1 LPELFGGDGLF
12 DGQAAGRDQ
21 LEIGAGG
28 GGRACED
35 RREREC
41 AQGGGVRTKMTG
53 REAHGRS
60 GAAAAGNGEHGGAN
74 GSPPA

>member
-1 LPELFGGDGLF
+1 
-12 DGQAAGRDQ
+12 
-21 LEIGAGG
+21 
-28 GGRACED
+28 
-35 RREREC
+35 
-41 AQGGGVRTKMTG
+41 VRTKMTG